1 MSELS
6 NAARLSSKSFLGFTL
21 IVLSL
26 TGFSF
31 SPVSDMS
38 AGDGMTFIVN
48 VWSTYKPAPSIARN
62 VIE

>member
-26 TGFSF
+26 TGLFSA
-31 SPVSDMS
+31 VSGMS

-48 VWSTYKPAPSIARN
+48 VWSTYNPAPSMARN

>member
-31 SPVSDMS
+31 AAVSDTS

-48 VWSTYKPAPSIARN
+48 V
-62 VIE
+62 